1 MTDPVKKNIKM
12 RDVIIRIKKSCEL
25 ANEYGRKKIVP
36 NKYFKRLSINSTEKE
51 IQEFCN
57 ANFEREEIQKKACG
71 LDKGICMLYFSII
84 AQEYIEGLK
93 ESANNTIA

>member
-1 MTDPVKKNIKM
+1 MTDPVKKNIKP

-57 ANFEREEIQKKACG
+57 ANFEREEIQEKACG
-71 LDKGICMLYFSII
+71 LDKEFVCFISALS
-84 AQEYIEGLK
+84 LK
-93 ESANNTIA
+93 NILKD